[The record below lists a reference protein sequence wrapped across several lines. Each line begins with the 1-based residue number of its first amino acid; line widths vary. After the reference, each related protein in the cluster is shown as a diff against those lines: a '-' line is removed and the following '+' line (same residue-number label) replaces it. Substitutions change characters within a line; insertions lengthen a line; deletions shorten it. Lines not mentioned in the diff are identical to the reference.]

1 MRDLLNDL
9 TYALRIHRKAT
20 GFSVVA
26 TLTVALGIAASA
38 TVFGAVNAIL
48 LTPLPYPQP
57 DRIVALL
64 RLAPP
69 GMGYTEF
76 PSGRVDSLFYMQEA
90 KSFDAVG
97 AFKGGFFNLT
107 GTGAPERVDGVR
119 ASAGFFQTLGVDAR
133 LGRTFTAA
141 DDQVGHEHVVVLGD
155 RLWRG
160 HFGADPAV
168 VGQTLRLNGIAY
180 VVVGVMPPGFD
191 FPRASGMPAVLT
203 LPHAAELWVPLALVP
218 GPVIRGEESDL
229 ALVARMRA
237 RVSVSEAQAEMEVVK
252 NRLEAMYPGGKGWFG
267 ARVTTLG
274 RELTG
279 DSRRPLWFTLGAV
292 ATLLLIACTN
302 LASLLITRSL
312 ARQRELAVRAAL
324 GASRARLLRQLL
336 TEYLLLA
343 VTGGGLGIGLAS
355 AALRAVARLG
365 PSDVPRLSEAALNPT
380 VIAFAIGVTLLTGV
394 LFGLAPAWSAAR
406 DSALDGVTRAGRRVV
421 GATGTLTL
429 RQGLLVAEIGLAVV
443 LVTASGLLARTFARL
458 IDVDPGFTADR
469 VLTFELTLSNQDDGD
484 QPHVVALY
492 QNVLAHLRAVPG
504 VKSAAI
510 VETLPMSGAPESTT
524 LRIPGRPADPAR
536 PLYAN
541 YTIVSPGYFASV
553 GTRIL
558 RGRDL
563 LESDTATSQPVAVIN
578 HAMAEAYWPGA
589 DPIGRQ
595 VTPPIFKD
603 AATIVGI
610 VPDEKHV
617 SLGEKPAPEMWVPFT
632 QKVWPSM
639 QTMDVVVGTSPDAA
653 SMTQAA
659 RDAVRAAAP
668 DVPMAR
674 VATLEAVVD
683 ESLQARRFS
692 VVVIAAFGLLALSL
706 ASIGLFG
713 VISHS
718 VAQRAGEIGVRVAL
732 GAGRRDVVTM
742 VIGQSLRVTGVG
754 IGLGLL
760 AAAALTRLIEG
771 FLYGVRPLD
780 PTTFAAVAAIF
791 VAVALAACI
800 LPAQRAAR
808 LDTWRALTTD

>member
-1 MRDLLNDL
+1 MRELLNDL
-9 TYALRIHRKAT
+9 KYALRIHRKAA

-26 TLTVALGIAASA
+26 VLTVALGISASA
-38 TVFGAVNAIL
+38 TVFSAVKAIL
-48 LTPLPYPQP
+48 LTPLPYPEP

-69 GMGYTEF
+69 GIGYTEF
-76 PSGRVDSLFYMQEA
+76 PSGRVDSLFYTQEA
-90 KSFDAVG
+90 KSFEAVG

-107 GTGAPERVDGVR
+107 GTGEPQRVDGVR
-119 ASAGFFQTLGVDAR
+119 ASAGFYQALGVDAR

-141 DDQVGHEHVVVLGD
+141 DDQPGHEHVVVLGD
-155 RLWRG
+155 RLWREQ
-160 HFGADPAV
+160 FGADAAV
-168 VGQTLRLNGIAY
+168 VGRTLQLNGAGYI
-180 VVVGVMPPGFD
+180 VIGVMPPGFD

-203 LPHAAELWVPLALVP
+203 LPRAAELWVPLALVP

-229 ALVARMRA
+229 ALVARMKP
-237 RVSVSEAQAEMEVVK
+237 RVSVSQAQAEMDLLRT
-252 NRLEAMYPGGKGWFG
+252 RLEALYPSGKGWFG
-267 ARVTTLG
+267 ARVITLG

-279 DSRRPLWFTLGAV
+279 DSRRPLWFTLVAV

-302 LASLLITRSL
+302 LAGLLITRSL
-312 ARQRELAVRAAL
+312 ARQRELAVRIAL

-343 VTGGGLGIGLAS
+343 AVGGGLGIGLTWEGVRV
-355 AALRAVARLG
+355 LARLG
-365 PSDVPRLSEAALNPT
+365 PSEVPRLSEAALDPT
-380 VIAFAIGVTLLTGV
+380 VIAFAIGVTVVTGL
-394 LFGLAPAWSAAR
+394 LFGLAPAWTAAR
-406 DSALDGVTRAGRRVV
+406 SSALDAVTRAGRRVV
-421 GATGTLTL
+421 GARGTLTL
-429 RQGLLVAEIGLAVV
+429 RQGLLLVEIGLAVV
-443 LVTASGLLARTFARL
+443 LVTAAGLLARTFAQL
-458 IDVDPGFTADR
+458 IAVNPGFTVDR
-469 VLTFELTLSNQDDGD
+469 VLTFELTLSNQDYGD

-492 QNVLAHLRAVPG
+492 QDVLQYLRAVPG
-504 VKSAAI
+504 IESAAI
-510 VETLPMSGAPESTT
+510 VETLPMSGAPESTVV
-524 LRIPGRPADPAR
+524 RIPGRPMDPAR

-558 RGRDL
+558 RGRDI
-563 LESDTATSQPVAVIN
+563 LESDTAMSQPVAVIN
-578 HAMAEAYWPGA
+578 QAMAEAYWPGA

-595 VTPPIFKD
+595 VTPPIFKN

-617 SLGEKPAPEMWVPFT
+617 SLGEKPAPEMWVPFS

-639 QTMDVVVGTSPDAA
+639 QTMDVVVRTSQEAA
-653 SMTQAA
+653 SMTLAA

-674 VATLEAVVD
+674 VATLEAVVGD
-683 ESLQARRFS
+683 SLQARRFS
-692 VVVIAAFGLLALSL
+692 VVVIAVFALLALSL

-718 VAQRAGEIGVRVAL
+718 VAQRAGEIGVRIAL
-732 GAGRRDVVTM
+732 GAERRDVVAM
-742 VIGQSLRVTGVG
+742 VVGQSLRLTGIG

-760 AAAALTRLIEG
+760 AAAALTRFIEG

-780 PTTFAAVAAIF
+780 PATFAAVTAIF

-800 LPAQRAAR
+800 LPARRAAR
-808 LDTWRALTTD
+808 IDAWQALTTD

>member
-1 MRDLLNDL
+1 MRELLNDL
-9 TYALRIHRKAT
+9 TYALRVHRKAA

-26 TLTVALGIAASA
+26 TLTVALGIGASA
-38 TVFGAVNAIL
+38 TVFSAVNAIL
-48 LTPLPYPQP
+48 LAPLPYPQP
-57 DRIVALL
+57 DRIVSLL
-64 RLAPP
+64 RVAPP
-69 GMGYTEF
+69 GIGYTEF
-76 PSGRVDSLFYMQEA
+76 PSGRVDSLFYMQES

-119 ASAGFFQTLGVDAR
+119 VSAGFFQALGVDAH

-141 DDQVGHEHVVVLGD
+141 DDQAGHEHVVVLGD
-155 RLWRG
+155 RLWREEL
-160 HFGADPAV
+160 GADPAV
-168 VGQTLRLNGIAY
+168 IGQTLRLNGIGY
-180 VVVGVMPPGFD
+180 VVIGVMPPGFD

-203 LPHAAELWVPLALVP
+203 LPRAAQLWVPLALVP
-218 GPVIRGEESDL
+218 GPAIRGEESDL
-229 ALVARMRA
+229 ALVARLKA
-237 RVSVSEAQAEMEVVK
+237 RVSVSQAQAEMDLLK
-252 NRLEAMYPGGKGWFG
+252 ARLEALYPTGRGWFG
-267 ARVTTLG
+267 ARVITLG
-274 RELTG
+274 RELTV

-312 ARQRELAVRAAL
+312 ARQREFAVRAAL

-343 VTGGGLGIGLAS
+343 VAGGGLGIGLAWEGVR
-355 AALRAVARLG
+355 LLARLG
-365 PSDVPRLSEAALNPT
+365 PSDVPRLSEAALDPT
-380 VIAFAIGVTLLTGV
+380 VIAFAIGVTLVTGL
-394 LFGLAPAWSAAR
+394 LFGLAPAWTAAR
-406 DSALDGVTRAGRRVV
+406 GSALDAVTRAGRRVV
-421 GATGTLTL
+421 GATGALTL

-443 LVTASGLLARTFARL
+443 LVTASGLLARTFAHL
-458 IDVDPGFTADR
+458 IDADPGFTADH
-469 VLTFELTLSNQDDGD
+469 VLTFELTLSNEEYGD

-492 QNVLAHLRAVPG
+492 QNVLQHLRAVPG
-504 VKSAAI
+504 VESAAI
-510 VETLPMSGAPESTT
+510 VETLPMSGAPESTGV
-524 LRIPGRPADPAR
+524 RIPGRPTDPAR

-558 RGRDL
+558 RGRDI
-563 LESDTATSQPVAVIN
+563 LESDSATSQPVTVIN
-578 HAMAEAYWPGA
+578 QAMAEAYWPGA

-639 QTMDVVVGTSPDAA
+639 QTMDVVVRTSQDAA
-653 SMTQAA
+653 SMTSAA
-659 RDAVRAAAP
+659 RDAMRAAAP

-674 VATLEAVVD
+674 VATLEAVVG

-692 VVVIAAFGLLALSL
+692 VVVIAAFALLALSL

-718 VAQRAGEIGVRVAL
+718 VAERAGEIGVRMAL
-732 GAGRRDVVTM
+732 GAGQREVVAM
-742 VIGQSLRVTGVG
+742 VVGQSLRLTGVG
-754 IGLGLL
+754 IGMGLL
-760 AAAALTRLIEG
+760 AAAALTRLIES

-780 PTTFAAVAAIF
+780 PATFAAVAAIF
-791 VAVALAACI
+791 VAVALGACI
-800 LPAQRAAR
+800 LPARRAAR
-808 LDTWRALTTD
+808 IDAWRALASD